1 MEKLGKEVVWNHESG
16 SESLGDELSAA
27 LCGKIKVLRILEEEK
42 AVAGSTFLLRLK
54 ERNVHAEY
62 EDRYVMRCIFIKV

>member
-1 MEKLGKEVVWNHESG
+1 MKRLGKEVVWNHESG
-16 SESLGDELSAA
+16 SESCSNELSAA

-62 EDRYVMRCIFIKV
+62 EDRYLTLCIFMKL